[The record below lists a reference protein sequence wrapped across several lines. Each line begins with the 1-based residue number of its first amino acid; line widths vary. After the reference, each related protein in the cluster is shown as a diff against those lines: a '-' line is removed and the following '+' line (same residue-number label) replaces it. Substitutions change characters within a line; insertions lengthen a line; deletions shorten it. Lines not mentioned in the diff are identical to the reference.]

1 MQWSFSCHDHTIYF
15 NFPRLNGLWGISLKN
30 LVSKTNHILVVLFH
44 IILGTKSCMYFLSIS
59 ILLQRAPIQ
68 HNLYPKDR
76 MLPQAFKVENNVFRA
91 CTSRIWR
98 RSNTLCAFSREPHFT
113 FVTVNSTSMLPLST
127 SNKTLCSKSLG
138 EKPCL
143 YVNKQRRV

>member
-59 ILLQRAPIQ
+59 ILLQRVWNYKCIPP
-68 HNLYPKDR
+68 H
-76 MLPQAFKVENNVFRA
+76 AFSYWSLFKYTLTFL
-91 CTSRIWR
+91 
-98 RSNTLCAFSREPHFT
+98 SNEAQFCIHLVMSNEHHIVQLCAWYSKQQHSTYQIIWILLLLSWEKHT
-113 FVTVNSTSMLPLST
+113 FI
-127 SNKTLCSKSLG
+127 K
-138 EKPCL
+138 
-143 YVNKQRRV
+143 